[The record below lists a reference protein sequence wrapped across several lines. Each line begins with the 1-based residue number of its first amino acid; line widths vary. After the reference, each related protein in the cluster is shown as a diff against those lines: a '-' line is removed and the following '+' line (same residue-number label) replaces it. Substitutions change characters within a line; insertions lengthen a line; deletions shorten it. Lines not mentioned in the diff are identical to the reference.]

1 MAALQT
7 RRLSLRM
14 HCAHDAPRR
23 WGKLP
28 VRQFRRKLR
37 ETWLTTERHIHIYNI
52 DTYIHRHIYTY
63 IHVYVDRHIIAPWP
77 DTSQWSKPDKAP
89 STKCYKLIP
98 TCSVRGLW
106 IYVYVCWSICV
117 CKKWPFPLCVHLFTV
132 TEATSASSLTSV
144 WETSLSNSHHCTK
157 TSLVRVWSDHSIISI
172 QSGKRKTKKRVNI
185 SLFCFFVCTKH
196 WRCFSYFQPKTENR
210 NEIMNRIYI
219 FRYCFL
225 WYISAVWPRFV
236 HSQCI
241 VWYLWSLMFSIKHWW
256 EKEKKNL
263 RKICFKQVLN

>member
-106 IYVYVCWSICV
+106 IYVYVCLYVYVKSDR
-117 CKKWPFPLCVHLFTV
+117 FLCVF
-132 TEATSASSLTSV
+132 
-144 WETSLSNSHHCTK
+144 TSLLLLKPHQPLASRLSERHLYQTRTTVRKLHWSVYDLIIQLFPFNLANEKQKNESIFRFSVFLYAPNIEDVFPIF
-157 TSLVRVWSDHSIISI
+157 SL
-172 QSGKRKTKKRVNI
+172 KRKTE
-185 SLFCFFVCTKH
+185 TK
-196 WRCFSYFQPKTENR
+196 
-210 NEIMNRIYI
+210 
-219 FRYCFL
+219 
-225 WYISAVWPRFV
+225 
-236 HSQCI
+236 
-241 VWYLWSLMFSIKHWW
+241 
-256 EKEKKNL
+256 
-263 RKICFKQVLN
+263 